1 MMPSLSKTMLLGGLI
16 LALMVSGGCA
26 GSRGQGHMFS
36 FVADKFPA
44 DQALTLAERM
54 ADSLS
59 EIFPPGH
66 TTLFIQPTKKT
77 ESLGAAFEEALR
89 SRGFVIVPEPTDQA
103 LAVAYALDQIDEQ
116 TWYTR
121 LAMSGGLVITRTYDL
136 SDNGLLEG
144 AATRMAGGDD
154 GQR

>member
-1 MMPSLSKTMLLGGLI
+1 MMRSLSKTMLLGGLL

-44 DQALTLAERM
+44 DQALSLAERM

-66 TTLFIQPTKKT
+66 TALFIQPTAKPDD
-77 ESLGAAFEEALR
+77 LGAAFEAALR
-89 SRGFVIVPEPTDQA
+89 SRGFVIAPEPADQA
-103 LAVAYALDQIDEQ
+103 LAVAYALDKVDEQ

-121 LAMSGGLVITRTYDL
+121 LAVSGGLVITRTYDL
-136 SDNGLLEG
+136 TGDQLTEG